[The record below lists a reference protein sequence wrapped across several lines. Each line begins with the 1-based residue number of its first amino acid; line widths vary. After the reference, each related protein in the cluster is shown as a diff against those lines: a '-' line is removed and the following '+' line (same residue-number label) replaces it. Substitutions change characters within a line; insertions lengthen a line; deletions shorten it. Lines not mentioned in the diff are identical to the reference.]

1 MQIDIDKDDT
11 FLSNY
16 TIKKITIY
24 NQKHK
29 PLIINNMQNK
39 FFTIENKQ
47 LVSDI
52 LLFELV

>member
-11 FLSNY
+11 FFSKY

-29 PLIINNMQNK
+29 QLIINNMLNK
-39 FFTIENKQ
+39 FLTIENKQ